1 MTDKFSNMCKTALK
15 GCGIICLLLLA
26 LWAPAQQ
33 LAKRLIL
40 KDGSYQL
47 VTKWEL
53 KGQRVRYLSAER
65 NEWEEL
71 PADLV
76 DWTATEKY
84 EKDRAAGVPS
94 PEAVELDKQLATEH
108 AAEEARTPEVASGLR
123 LLDPNSIMLLDTFQN
138 KPQLVQLQQNS
149 SEVNANRKGNILRGA
164 INPLGGAK
172 QTIEL
177 PNSHASVQA
186 HVTLPAIYI
195 NVEAQD
201 DANTPAQPVTKVP
214 ELPWDRFKIV
224 RVQVKRDKRIVG
236 AVKTSIV
243 GKASQEQNLV
253 PSTADKLTGGWVK
266 ITPTTPIS
274 SGEYAV
280 VEMLGKEGMNLFVWD
295 FGVNPSAP
303 ANANV
308 QNPERPAAQTSKQDV
323 LPKR

>member
-1 MTDKFSNMCKTALK
+1 MCKTALK

-26 LWAPAQQ
+26 LGAPAQQ

-71 PADLV
+71 PAELV

-84 EKDRAAGVPS
+84 EKDRAAGIPP
-94 PEAVELDKQLATEH
+94 PEAVELDKQLATER

-164 INPLGGAK
+164 INPLGGAR

-177 PNSHASVQA
+177 PNSHASVQS

-195 NVEAQD
+195 NVEAQEEED
-201 DANTPAQPVTKVP
+201 TNVSSQPVSQATK
-214 ELPWDRFKIV
+214 LPWDRFKIV

-243 GKASQEQNLV
+243 GKASQQQNLV
-253 PSTADKLTGGWVK
+253 PSTAYKLTGGWVK
-266 ITPTTPIS
+266 ITPTTPIF

-308 QNPERPAAQTSKQDV
+308 QNPERPATQTSKQNV
-323 LPKR
+323 LPKQ